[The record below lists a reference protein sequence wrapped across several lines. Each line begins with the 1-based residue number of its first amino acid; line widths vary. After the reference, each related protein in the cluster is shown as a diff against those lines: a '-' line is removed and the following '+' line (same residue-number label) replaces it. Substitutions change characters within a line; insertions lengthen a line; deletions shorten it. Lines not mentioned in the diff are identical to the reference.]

1 MQWTLPKAGTPSP
14 TTSSSAF
21 SRKARES
28 TPSLPLFPAV
38 FAQPL
43 SRFSLDS
50 ALRYMNDYPLIPI
63 VNRANS
69 HQLEGVI
76 SRDSVFQKYG
86 TRSNRN

>member
-1 MQWTLPKAGTPSP
+1 MDAPQSWNTITHDQLQRLFPGRQGRAHPRFRSSPQSLPSP
-14 TTSSSAF
+14 Y
-21 SRKARES
+21 
-28 TPSLPLFPAV
+28 PDFP
-38 FAQPL
+38 
-43 SRFSLDS
+43 LDS